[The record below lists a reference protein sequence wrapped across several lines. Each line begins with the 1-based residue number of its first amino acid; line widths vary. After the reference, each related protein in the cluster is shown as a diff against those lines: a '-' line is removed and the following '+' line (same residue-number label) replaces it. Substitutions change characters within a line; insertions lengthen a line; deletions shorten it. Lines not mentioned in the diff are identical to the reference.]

1 MKATKKIAAILLALM
16 LALSMTV
23 TAFAADTT
31 GSITVDNPRNGQT
44 YTAYKVFDLV
54 YNTGKTAYDYTI
66 QSNSEWYS
74 TVSTYATTANGL
86 TLTQVNGT
94 TKYNVTFTDKFSA
107 AKFAETLKTAVS
119 GKTGTPLTLADGKAT
134 ATGLPLGYYFVSS
147 TSGALCN
154 LTTTAPDA
162 TIHDKNDMPFD
173 KVDDKVSVDVG
184 ETVTYTI
191 TGKVPDT
198 TGFTSYT
205 YKITDTMS
213 EGLTFQND
221 VTVTIGGTAVQLS
234 PVYANNGFELSIPVM
249 DYQGTQIGAE
259 IKVSYT
265 ATVNDAAVA
274 VVSENRAQLTYS
286 NDPSD
291 STKTAST
298 PEDKETVYSA
308 MVVIDKYAA
317 GDENKKLA
325 GAQFRMYKT
334 NDDGTDLYYKYNST
348 DNKVEWV
355 AKANADVKTTDTK
368 GAASFDGIADGK
380 YYLEEIKAPEG
391 YNLLTAPTEV
401 TVNGA
406 ASLTA
411 TVKVPNATGPM
422 LPSTGG
428 IGTTI
433 IFIIGGALV
442 LGAVV
447 ILVTRKRMD
456 KKN

>member
-1 MKATKKIAAILLALM
+1 MKATKKIAAIMLALM

-31 GSITVDNPRNGQT
+31 GSITVDNPINGQA

-66 QSNSEWYS
+66 QSDSEWYQ
-74 TVSTYATTANGL
+74 TVSTYATPENGL
-86 TLTQVNGT
+86 TLTKVNGT
-94 TKYNVTFTDKFSA
+94 NKYNVKITEGTFSA
-107 AKFAETLKTAVS
+107 AKFAETLKAKVS
-119 GKTGTPLTLADGKAT
+119 GKTGTALTLSDGKAT

-173 KVDDKVSVDVG
+173 KVDDRESVDVG

-213 EGLTFQND
+213 AGLTFQND

-234 PVYANNGFELSIPVM
+234 PDYANNGFTLSIPVM
-249 DYQGTQIGAE
+249 NYQTQVGAE

-274 VVSENRAQLTYS
+274 VVSENKAQLTYS

-308 MVVIDKYAA
+308 KVVIDKYAA

-325 GAQFRMYKT
+325 GAQFRMYKK
-334 NDDGTDLYYKYNST
+334 NADGTDLYYKYNST
-348 DNKVEWV
+348 DKKVEWV
-355 AKANADVKTTDTK
+355 AEANADVKTTDTN
-368 GAASFDGIADGK
+368 GAASFNGIADGT
-380 YYLEEIKAPEG
+380 YYLEEIKAPDG
-391 YNLLTAPTEV
+391 YNLLTAPKEV

-406 ASLTA
+406 VNLTA